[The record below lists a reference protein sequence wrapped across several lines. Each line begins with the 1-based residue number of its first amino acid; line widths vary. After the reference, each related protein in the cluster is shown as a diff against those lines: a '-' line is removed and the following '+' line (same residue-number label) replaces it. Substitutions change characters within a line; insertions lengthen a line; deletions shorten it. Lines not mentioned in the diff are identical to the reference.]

1 MGLPIQK
8 APQYKCE
15 LPISGIEVKYRPFLV
30 KEQKHLLVARES
42 EDATAIF
49 DAIMDLIKAVTEGK
63 VDGSKLPLV
72 DLEYLF
78 LQIRTKS
85 IGETAKIPLM
95 CTKDECDGVGFT
107 ELDLTTVK
115 VDTSKILD
123 NKIQLNENL
132 MVELT
137 PPSSK
142 LIYEI
147 EGLNEIEMIKPILRS
162 CMVRIYDDENI
173 YEMSEHRDSEVDEFI
188 ESLTVK
194 QFEKISEYFGS
205 MPSLKEEVE
214 YKCDKCGEVSNNTLQ
229 GLQSFF

>member
-1 MGLPIQK
+1 
-8 APQYKCE
+8 
-15 LPISGIEVKYRPFLV
+15 
-30 KEQKHLLVARES
+30 
-42 EDATAIF
+42 
-49 DAIMDLIKAVTEGK
+49 